1 MFLGKTTSLLIFYD
15 FTALVF
21 IAVAVSVLLAQ
32 DDLKIPQGL
41 GTILLQVTSLFF
53 LFKCFDHFSVVHDC

>member
-1 MFLGKTTSLLIFYD
+1 MFSGKTTSLLVFYD

-32 DDLKIPQGL
+32 DHLKTYQGL
-41 GTILLQVTSLFF
+41 
-53 LFKCFDHFSVVHDC
+53 